1 MLEIG
6 NTTHFTSCYFYIST
20 TVIITI
26 ASFKGGVG
34 KTTTA
39 VHLACYFAKLG
50 KTLVIDGDPNHSAT
64 GWATRG
70 RVPFKV
76 VDIMQAP
83 MHSRNYEHIII
94 DTAARPSREDIEAL
108 VDGCDLLILPST
120 PDALS
125 MEALLHTV
133 ELLQELG
140 SEDYRILLTA
150 VPSKPRK
157 TGDMA
162 REAMEGLPLFQ
173 QSIRRF
179 VAYEKAALEG
189 IPVYETGD
197 TNSKIAWREYEQV
210 GKEILQ

>member
-1 MLEIG
+1 
-6 NTTHFTSCYFYIST
+6 
-20 TVIITI
+20 VIITI

-64 GWATRG
+64 GWAARG
-70 RVPFKV
+70 NVPFKV

-83 MHSRNYEHIII
+83 MHSRNYDHIII

-108 VDGCDLLILPST
+108 VDGCDLLILPTT
-120 PDALS
+120 PDALA

-140 SEDYRILLTA
+140 SDDYRILLTA
-150 VPSKPRK
+150 IPSKPRK

-162 REAMEGLPLFQ
+162 REAMGGLPLFN

-189 IPVYETGD
+189 VPVYETGD
-197 TNSKIAWREYEQV
+197 ANGKIAWREYEQV

>member
-1 MLEIG
+1 
-6 NTTHFTSCYFYIST
+6 
-20 TVIITI
+20 
-26 ASFKGGVG
+26 
-34 KTTTA
+34 
-39 VHLACYFAKLG
+39 
-50 KTLVIDGDPNHSAT
+50 
-64 GWATRG
+64 
-70 RVPFKV
+70 
-76 VDIMQAP
+76 
-83 MHSRNYEHIII
+83 
-94 DTAARPSREDIEAL
+94 
-108 VDGCDLLILPST
+108 
-120 PDALS
+120 

-140 SEDYRILLTA
+140 TEDYRILLTA

-157 TGDMA
+157 TGEMA

-197 TNSKIAWREYEQV
+197 ANSKIAWREYEQV